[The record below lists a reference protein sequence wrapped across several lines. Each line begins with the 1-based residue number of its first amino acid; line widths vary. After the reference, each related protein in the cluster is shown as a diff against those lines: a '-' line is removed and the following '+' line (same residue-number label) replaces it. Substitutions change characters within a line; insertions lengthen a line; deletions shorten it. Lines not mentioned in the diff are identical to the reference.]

1 MAVILPD
8 IRFLLTVV
16 VCRFSLY
23 RDVELVPSF
32 IQMKRLC
39 ECFVSNATRKGN
51 KIIAVGVKC
60 LRSSF
65 STDGYRGK
73 CSSPPDEWTTSVPR
87 RLEIQTR
94 FHRYFVKEYKYSFSK
109 KQKKN
114 NPPVSPNPS
123 IQWRQ
128 NQCQRKSKKRLN
140 RRYSRQFK
148 SVSRSVVCITHAF
161 PMGGK

>member
-23 RDVELVPSF
+23 RRCRCNVELVPSF

-65 STDGYRGK
+65 CYRGK
-73 CSSPPDEWTTSVPR
+73 CSSPPDEWTTYQY
-87 RLEIQTR
+87 LEDLTYKHVSIDISSKNTSTASAKNKKKTILPCHQTLVYNEDR
-94 FHRYFVKEYKYSFSK
+94 INAKENY
-109 KQKKN
+109 
-114 NPPVSPNPS
+114 
-123 IQWRQ
+123 
-128 NQCQRKSKKRLN
+128 
-140 RRYSRQFK
+140 K
-148 SVSRSVVCITHAF
+148 SV
-161 PMGGK
+161 

>member
-1 MAVILPD
+1 MTAMAVILSD

-23 RDVELVPSF
+23 RRCRCNVELVPSF

-65 STDGYRGK
+65 LWMVIEESVQAHRMSGRHQYLEDLRYKHVSIDISSKNTSTASAK
-73 CSSPPDEWTTSVPR
+73 NKKEQSSRVTKP
-87 RLEIQTR
+87 
-94 FHRYFVKEYKYSFSK
+94 
-109 KQKKN
+109 
-114 NPPVSPNPS
+114 
-123 IQWRQ
+123 
-128 NQCQRKSKKRLN
+128 
-140 RRYSRQFK
+140 
-148 SVSRSVVCITHAF
+148 
-161 PMGGK
+161 